1 MGEGG
6 KGNENN
12 SAAGDNQKD
21 LLLTQVYT
29 SKEKRGFKLQRHSV
43 TLTNR
48 RYCA

>member
-21 LLLTQVYT
+21 LLTQVYT